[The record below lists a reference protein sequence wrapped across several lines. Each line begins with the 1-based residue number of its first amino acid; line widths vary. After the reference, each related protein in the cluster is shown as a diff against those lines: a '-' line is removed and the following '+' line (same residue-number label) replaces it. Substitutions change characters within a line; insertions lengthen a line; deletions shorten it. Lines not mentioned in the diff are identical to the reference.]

1 MYSINILYEMTN
13 GFRWNN
19 VKTTRNSTKPNINIV
34 VFFCSA
40 FAMPRIYYLPT
51 TEFALRQ
58 QNIQSIKNFV
68 LSSIFQYEYGCSL
81 FFLRSLIL
89 AQNSIAVLHPKFNF
103 CRRKLKTST
112 PANYLLMN
120 CVCVTARMHII
131 WKGYMKQSKYYVI
144 KGSHKLGLE
153 HSFKWSLKTIRSIL
167 QWNSQFLPFF

>member
-40 FAMPRIYYLPT
+40 FAMRRIYYLPT

-68 LSSIFQYEYGCSL
+68 LSSIFQYEYGCSI

-89 AQNSIAVLHPKFNF
+89 AQSSIAVLHPKFNF
-103 CRRKLKTST
+103 SRRINWKHQHQLITYCWT
-112 PANYLLMN
+112 
-120 CVCVTARMHII
+120 VCVTARMHII

-144 KGSHKLGLE
+144 KGSHKLGSE

-167 QWNSQFLPFF
+167 QWNSQFLLFF

>member
-40 FAMPRIYYLPT
+40 FAMRRIYYLPT

-68 LSSIFQYEYGCSL
+68 LSSIFQYEYGCSI

-103 CRRKLKTST
+103 CRRINWKHQHQLITYWWT
-112 PANYLLMN
+112 
-120 CVCVTARMHII
+120 VCVWPLECISFE
-131 WKGYMKQSKYYVI
+131 KVI
-144 KGSHKLGLE
+144 
-153 HSFKWSLKTIRSIL
+153 
-167 QWNSQFLPFF
+167 WNSRNIML